1 MPRQPWRVRCGAHRS
16 TDGQRCTAWAIRG
29 GYVCVKHGGRAPQVR
44 GEAEFRL
51 AWDRAW
57 LRYADLLGRALRELD
72 RRMATEPDVVRA
84 QTLAYLREGG
94 RRLAEFR
101 AVNGRG
107 PRNAAERRLI
117 LPP

>member
-1 MPRQPWRVRCGAHRS
+1 M
-16 TDGQRCTAWAIRG
+16 TATVWPTRAS
-29 GYVCVKHGGRAPQVR
+29 YVCRMHGGAAGQVR
-44 GEAEFRL
+44 ERAARRL

-84 QTLAYLREGG
+84 ETLAWLREGG
-94 RRLAEFR
+94 ERLAEFR

-117 LPP
+117 LPS